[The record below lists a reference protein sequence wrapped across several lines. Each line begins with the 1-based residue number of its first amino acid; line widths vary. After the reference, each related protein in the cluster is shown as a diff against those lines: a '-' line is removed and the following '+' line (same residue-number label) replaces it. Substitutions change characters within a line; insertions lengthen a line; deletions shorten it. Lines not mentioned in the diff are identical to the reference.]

1 MSKILDGLLA
11 RINTARSPIYQ
22 EYQPKVPAAIFA
34 GTGQLARAAKPIG
47 PRASGV
53 SVLQP
58 IFLFM
63 FCRGPSRVTLFA
75 GGNSASTAD
84 RVCICSF
91 QDNYGA
97 RNRRP
102 VRHTLPRVSTGR
114 LERFNVWI
122 HRLMFKVQSEQCE
135 VRRSPSNFKPR
146 LVYYELL
153 LPRLSSVNRLT

>member
-11 RINTARSPIYQ
+11 RINTARSPISQ
-22 EYQPKVPAAIFA
+22 EYQAKVPAAIFA

-53 SVLQP
+53 RAAANFLIYVLP
-58 IFLFM
+58 RAEPRNAV
-63 FCRGPSRVTLFA
+63 CRR
-75 GGNSASTAD
+75 NSASTAD

-97 RNRRP
+97 RNRKP

-122 HRLMFKVQSEQCE
+122 YRLMFEVQSEQCD
-135 VRRSPSNFKPR
+135 VRRSPSTFKSR
-146 LVYYELL
+146 LVYYEVLL
-153 LPRLSSVNRLT
+153 LGLSSVNQLT